1 MRVVVDSPVWI
12 DHLRATD
19 KLIQILLSENRVFL
33 TNTILGELLVGNLS
47 RRSAILTQLLDLP
60 RLEVPDFHLVFLLLE
75 EQNLFGS
82 GLNWGDVTIL
92 ATCVEHRVPLYTRDV
107 RLHRAA
113 AKLNLAI

>member
-1 MRVVVDSPVWI
+1 MRVVVDSSVWI

-33 TNTILGELLVGNLS
+33 TDTILGELLVGNLP
-47 RRSAILTQLLDLP
+47 RRSTILTHLLQLP
-60 RLEVPDFHLVFLLLE
+60 RLDAADFHFIFLLLE
-75 EQNLFGS
+75 AQNLFGS

-92 ATCVEHRVPLYTRDV
+92 ATCFENRIPLYTRDV
-107 RLHRAA
+107 RLHKAA